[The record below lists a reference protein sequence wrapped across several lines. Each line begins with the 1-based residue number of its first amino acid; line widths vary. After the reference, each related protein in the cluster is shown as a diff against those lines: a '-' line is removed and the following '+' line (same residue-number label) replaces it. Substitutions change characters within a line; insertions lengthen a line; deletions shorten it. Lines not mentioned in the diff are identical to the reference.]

1 MIGLCAGMALRG
13 LRPFAYTIATFALF
27 RPFEFVRDDLCYQN
41 LAVTVVGIGG
51 GVTYSTLGVET
62 EPAGVA
68 FDGTIHLVKVR
79 VPAGWYLRLTV
90 NAQAVLGTTT
100 YY

>member
-1 MIGLCAGMALRG
+1 AAAALPTVVVAAGVGALTLTNRAG
-13 LRPFAYTIATFALF
+13 ATVTPATFHPGAATTAT
-27 RPFEFVRDDLCYQN
+27 C
-41 LAVTVVGIGG
+41 TVARSPDN
-51 GVTYSTLGVET
+51 VTYSTLGIET

-79 VPAGWYLRLTV
+79 VPAGWYLKLTV
-90 NAQAVLGTTT
+90 NAQAVLGATT

>member
-1 MIGLCAGMALRG
+1 MT
-13 LRPFAYTIATFALF
+13 YTTF
-27 RPFEFVRDDLCYQN
+27 
-41 LAVTVVGIGG
+41 
-51 GVTYSTLGVET
+51 GVET

-68 FDGTIHLVKVR
+68 FDGTIHLVTVH